1 MEVVAVKTMFVHL
14 GLCPKKILT
23 KRQTVGVLIP
33 TFSSKR
39 ACFSLQMRGT
49 AKDFRQMASHKYFHA
64 VRAVSSGLE
73 DIAVS
78 SFTQFEDFS
87 VSTSTT
93 KADELKITVVVSG
106 AKTRAIFDNVF
117 SKMVADAQ
125 PIPGFRR
132 VKGGKTPNI
141 PRDVLLEVLGPS
153 KVYKQVIKKVIN
165 STVAE
170 YVEKEGITVG
180 KDLRVGQS
188 FEDLEAMF
196 EPGNEFSFDAVVRRQ

>member
-132 VKGGKTPNI
+132 VKGGKTPN
-141 PRDVLLEVLGPS
+141 
-153 KVYKQVIKKVIN
+153 
-165 STVAE
+165 
-170 YVEKEGITVG
+170 EGITVG